1 MKGKK
6 VNIKKILYITFLVV
20 LSIILVAS
28 LVFGTIAAFTD
39 TLRTNIEV
47 WYSTKFDKE
56 ISLLKTSVI
65 WLIISSLLIV
75 LTLLFDDFKKKF
87 INN

>member
-6 VNIKKILYITFLVV
+6 VNIKKVLYITLLVI
-20 LSIILVAS
+20 LTIILVAS
-28 LVFGTIAAFTD
+28 LVFGTIAAFAN
-39 TLRTNIEV
+39 TLRANIEV

-87 INN
+87 LS